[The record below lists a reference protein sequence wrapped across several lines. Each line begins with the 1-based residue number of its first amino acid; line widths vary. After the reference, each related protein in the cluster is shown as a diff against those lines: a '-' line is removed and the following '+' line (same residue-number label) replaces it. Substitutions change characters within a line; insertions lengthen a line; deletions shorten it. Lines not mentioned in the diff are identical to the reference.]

1 MPAQAE
7 RENINKTMNELKKHI
22 AYLENTKWMYENNGE
37 MNPSEH
43 LTHHNLWSAYSIIIL
58 I

>member
-7 RENINKTMNELKKHI
+7 RENINKTMSELKKHI
-22 AYLENTKWMYENNGE
+22 TYLENTKWMYENNGD

-43 LTHHNLWSAYSIIIL
+43 LTHHNL
-58 I
+58 